1 MKAILMAVAA
11 SVLAVS
17 VAACSGGGGGGGG
30 GSGSISSGAYT
41 TSNAHYSPDTCGAEA
56 QSPAAGF
63 NGQVLTVTSNST
75 GINVAGEDF
84 SGSGSSFAAAVVS
97 TNNDLSGFGIDCVVH
112 IVSADTVVAHGVD
125 IFTIKRDIKVSKVS
139 GTQCDAGTLG
149 ITLPCESALLADA
162 AK

>member
-30 GSGSISSGAYT
+30 SGSISSGAYT
-41 TSNAHYSPDTCGAEA
+41 TSNARYSPDSCGAEA
-56 QSPAAGF
+56 QNPAAGF
-63 NGQVLTVTSNST
+63 NGQVLTVTSNAT

-84 SGSGSSFAAAVVS
+84 VGSGSSFAAAVVS
-97 TNNDLSGFGIDCVVH
+97 TNNDLSGFGIDCILH
-112 IVSADTVVAHGVD
+112 IVQADTIVAHGVD
-125 IFTIKRDIKVSKVS
+125 VFSMKRDVKASKVS
-139 GTQCDAGTLG
+139 GTQCDAGTIG